1 MAGDE
6 EEDAVVVQPDRDTG
20 PAGGPWPPEA
30 PADPTEQRNPRTLD
44 IDERSTLEMLRLLN
58 AEDATVATA
67 VRRALPE
74 LARAVDWVVEA
85 IRAGGRVH
93 YFGAGT
99 SGRIAVLDAAE
110 VVPTFGLPDGVF
122 VAHQAG
128 GERALRNSMED
139 VEDDV
144 ALGEHD
150 AGRVGPADVA
160 IGITAS
166 GRTPYVA
173 GALRAARAA
182 GARTVL
188 FSSNPATPLA
198 ALADCHVLTDTGPE
212 AIAGSTR
219 LKAGTAHKMALND
232 LSTAAMVH
240 LGRTYSNLMV
250 SVDGL
255 NNKLRSRQLSI
266 LQEASGTPTERCRI
280 ELSRCDGNLRLA
292 LLCLLSG
299 QEPGVAADALLAGGG
314 SVRHALAALSPEAA
328 R

>member
-1 MAGDE
+1 MAL
-6 EEDAVVVQPDRDTG
+6 QPDHDTATAEG
-20 PAGGPWPPEA
+20 QRPPLEPAA
-30 PADPTEQRNPRTLD
+30 PTEQRNPRTLD
-44 IDERSTLEMLRLLN
+44 IDVRPTLEVLRLLN

-67 VRRALPE
+67 VERALPE

-85 IRAGGRVH
+85 IRTGGRVH

-110 VVPTFGLPDGVF
+110 VGPTFGLPDGVF

-128 GERALRNSMED
+128 GERALRNSIED
-139 VEDDV
+139 VEDDA
-144 ALGEHD
+144 ALGARD
-150 AGRVGPADVA
+150 AGSGTAADVA

-173 GALRAARAA
+173 GALRAARHA

-188 FSSNPATPLA
+188 FSSNPGAPLA
-198 ALADCHVLTDTGPE
+198 DLADCHVLTDTGPE
-212 AIAGSTR
+212 AIGGSTR
-219 LKAGTAHKMALND
+219 LKAGTAHKMALNG

-255 NNKLRSRQLSI
+255 NSKLRSRQLSI
-266 LQEASGTPTERCRI
+266 LREASGAPADRCRT

-299 QEPGVAADALLAGGG
+299 QEPSVAAAALLAAGG
-314 SVRHALAALSPEAA
+314 SVRRALVMLPPNGA

>member
-1 MAGDE
+1 MTLQADGDGSAA
-6 EEDAVVVQPDRDTG
+6 DAW
-20 PAGGPWPPEA
+20 APER
-30 PADPTEQRNPRTLD
+30 PEPTEQRNPRTLD
-44 IDERSTLEMLRLLN
+44 IDELPTLDMLRLLN
-58 AEDATVATA
+58 AEDATVAGA
-67 VRRALPE
+67 VGQALPE
-74 LARAVDWVVEA
+74 LARAVDWVVAA
-85 IRAGGRVH
+85 IRADGRVH

-110 VVPTFGLPDGVF
+110 VCPTFGLPDGVF
-122 VAHQAG
+122 IAHQAG
-128 GERALRNSMED
+128 GAQAQRHAMEG

-144 ALGEHD
+144 ALGEAD
-150 AGRVGPADVA
+150 AGGVAAIDVA

-188 FSSNPATPLA
+188 FSSNPDAPLA
-198 ALADCHVLTDTGPE
+198 PLADCHVVTDTGPE

-232 LSTAAMVH
+232 MSTAAMIQ

-250 SVDGL
+250 AVDGL
-255 NNKLRSRQLSI
+255 NNKLRTRQIAI
-266 LQEASGTPTERCRI
+266 LREASGAPNEQCRT
-280 ELSRCDGNLRLA
+280 ELSRCQGNLRLA

-299 QEPGVAADALLAGGG
+299 REPEVANVALLAAGG
-314 SVRHALAALSPEAA
+314 SVRHALAALTPQATH
-328 R
+328 

>member
-1 MAGDE
+1 MT
-6 EEDAVVVQPDRDTG
+6 VQPGDGGATAGGRRP
-20 PAGGPWPPEA
+20 PAGRA
-30 PADPTEQRNPRTLD
+30 APTEQRNPRTLD
-44 IDERSTLEMLRLLN
+44 IDQRPTLEMLRLLN
-58 AEDATVATA
+58 AEDATVAAA
-67 VRRALPE
+67 VGRALPA
-74 LARAVDWVVEA
+74 LARVVDWVVEA
-85 IRAGGRVH
+85 IRGGGRVH

-110 VVPTFGLPDGVF
+110 VGPTFGLPDGVF

-128 GERALRNSMED
+128 GEQALRNPMED

-144 ALGEHD
+144 TLGEAD
-150 AGRVGPADVA
+150 AGEVTSKDVA

-173 GALRAARAA
+173 GALRAARDA

-188 FSSNPATPLA
+188 FSSNPGAPLA
-198 ALADCHVLTDTGPE
+198 DLADCHVLTDTGPE

-255 NNKLRSRQLSI
+255 NNKLRSRQLAI
-266 LQEASGTPTERCRI
+266 LQEASGAPAGQCRT
-280 ELSRCDGNLRLA
+280 ELSRCEGNLRLA

-299 QEPGVAADALLAGGG
+299 QEPGVAADALLAAGG
-314 SVRHALAALSPEAA
+314 SVRQALAALPQATH
-328 R
+328 

>member
-1 MAGDE
+1 VTLQPDGEHDHPGQWDPVGPGRTE
-6 EEDAVVVQPDRDTG
+6 QVQP
-20 PAGGPWPPEA
+20 E
-30 PADPTEQRNPRTLD
+30 PTEQRNPRTLD
-44 IDERSTLEMLRLLN
+44 IDELSTLDMLRLLN

-67 VRRALPE
+67 VSHALPE
-74 LARAVDWVVEA
+74 LARAVDWVVAA
-85 IRAGGRVH
+85 IRADGRVH

-99 SGRIAVLDAAE
+99 SGRIATLDAAE
-110 VVPTFGLPDGVF
+110 VCPTFGLPDGVF

-128 GERALRNSMED
+128 GERALRSPMEG

-144 ALGEHD
+144 ALGEQD
-150 AGRVGPADVA
+150 AGGVTAIDVA

-173 GALRAARAA
+173 GALRAAREA

-188 FSSNPATPLA
+188 FSSNPAAPLA

-232 LSTAAMVH
+232 LSTAAMVQ

-266 LQEASGTPTERCRI
+266 LREASGAPAEQCRT
-280 ELSRCDGNLRLA
+280 ELSRCRGNLRLA

-299 QEPGVAADALLAGGG
+299 REPDVANVALLAAGG
-314 SVRHALAALSPEAA
+314 SVRHALAALSPETA

>member
-1 MAGDE
+1 MVG
-6 EEDAVVVQPDRDTG
+6 QPDRD
-20 PAGGPWPPEA
+20 AGTVDGQWLPPELA
-30 PADPTEQRNPRTLD
+30 VPTEQRNPRTLD
-44 IDERSTLEMLRLLN
+44 VDERPTLEILRLLN

-67 VRRALPE
+67 VSRALPE
-74 LARAVDWVVEA
+74 LAQAVDWVVGS
-85 IRAGGRVH
+85 IRGGGRVH

-99 SGRIAVLDAAE
+99 SGRIAVLDAVE
-110 VVPTFGLPDGVF
+110 VGPTFGLPDGVF

-144 ALGEHD
+144 ALGEQD
-150 AGRVGPADVA
+150 AGAVTATDVA

-188 FSSNPATPLA
+188 FSSNPAAPLA
-198 ALADCHVLTDTGPE
+198 ELADCHVLTDTGPE

-219 LKAGTAHKMALND
+219 LKAGTAHKMALNN

-266 LQEASGTPTERCRI
+266 LREASGVPADRCRT
-280 ELSRCDGNLRLA
+280 ELSRCEGNLRLA

-299 QEPGVAADALLAGGG
+299 EEPGVAADALLAAGG